1 MFFMYFKHKFLLLI
15 YTTDYYS
22 IDILQKVRYI
32 PVSMEVQIYF
42 GLLEA
47 AKSIKPM
54 DITLFL

>member
-1 MFFMYFKHKFLLLI
+1 MYFKHKFLLLI